1 MHDQDRNDLP
11 GQRHESVVQ
20 RQFGEQAGA
29 YLSSA
34 VHAQG
39 EEFAALRS
47 CVAGMDAARVLDLG
61 CGAGHVSF
69 QVAEVAAEVVA
80 FDLSSQM
87 LEVVANTA
95 AERGL
100 SNIRTEQGAAEK
112 LPFEDGS
119 FDAVFSRFSAHH
131 WQDVGLAL
139 RDVRRVLKPGGVA
152 AFIDVTAP
160 ELPLLDSFLQSVEML
175 RDTSHVRDYSVGEW
189 TRLTGEAGLTFTS
202 ASRQRLRLEFRS
214 WVERMRTPQVMQQA
228 IRQLQSDVGDEV
240 RSYFEI
246 AADGSFTTDMLV
258 LWVERSA

>member
-1 MHDQDRNDLP
+1 MRKDDHAAPQ
-11 GQRHESVVQ
+11 QRHETVVQ

-47 CVAGMDAARVLDLG
+47 RVAGLSAARVLDLG

-95 AERGL
+95 AERGF
-100 SNIRTEQGAAEK
+100 SNIRTELGAAEK
-112 LPFEDGS
+112 LPFEDAS

-139 RDVRRVLKPGGVA
+139 REVRRVLKPGGVA

-189 TRLTGEAGLTFTS
+189 TRLVGEAGLTLTS

-214 WVERMRTPQVMQQA
+214 WVERMRTPEVMQQA
-228 IRQLQSDVGDEV
+228 IRQLQADVGDEV
-240 RSYFEI
+240 REYFEI
-246 AADGSFTTDMLV
+246 GADGSFTTDMLV
-258 LWVERSA
+258 LWVERGA